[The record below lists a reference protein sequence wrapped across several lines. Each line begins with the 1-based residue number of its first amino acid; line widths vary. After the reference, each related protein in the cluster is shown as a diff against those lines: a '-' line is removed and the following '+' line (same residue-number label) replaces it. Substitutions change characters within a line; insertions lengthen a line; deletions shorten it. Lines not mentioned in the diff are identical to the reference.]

1 MEWTGG
7 CVDGG
12 RRISMRACKQ
22 ACQTAG
28 RSVGRACKR
37 SLRRL
42 RRRKQQSSRPV
53 SRLDSTR
60 LSRVGSLCS
69 QSLRL
74 RSSCGR
80 SESDAVG
87 RLARCSARPSAAAL
101 RYAVSL
107 IFPWTPPPPA
117 PPLCI
122 PGCRLPTMT
131 SSLSAYFR
139 SSRSTRRPSPTTAG
153 ETHAPV
159 SYVCHAPYASARQY
173 RFYRRFLPEKR
184 DFSRWGFWK
193 RRARFFSSA
202 ALRAPDIRAIASDLC
217 DRARCL
223 GLQSIAKCL
232 PYTQLTPL
240 DPTRRETALSRGV
253 SSRRLE
259 PCEVGCQT
267 DVAGMS

>member
-1 MEWTGG
+1 
-7 CVDGG
+7 
-12 RRISMRACKQ
+12 MRACKQ

-28 RSVGRACKR
+28 RSVGR
-37 SLRRL
+37 SLMRL
-42 RRRKQQSSRPV
+42 RRQQWSRPV
-53 SRLDSTR
+53 SRLDST
-60 LSRVGSLCS
+60 
-69 QSLRL
+69 QSCWIAVQSVTTTTLQL
-74 RSSCGR
+74 QLQ
-80 SESDAVG
+80 SDTVS
-87 RLARCSARPSAAAL
+87 RLARCLARPSDAAL

-173 RFYRRFLPEKR
+173 RFCRRFLPEKR

-193 RRARFFSSA
+193 RRARFF
-202 ALRAPDIRAIASDLC
+202 RA
-217 DRARCL
+217 
-223 GLQSIAKCL
+223 L
-232 PYTQLTPL
+232 PYA
-240 DPTRRETALSRGV
+240 RRIYV
-253 SSRRLE
+253 
-259 PCEVGCQT
+259 Q
-267 DVAGMS
+267 